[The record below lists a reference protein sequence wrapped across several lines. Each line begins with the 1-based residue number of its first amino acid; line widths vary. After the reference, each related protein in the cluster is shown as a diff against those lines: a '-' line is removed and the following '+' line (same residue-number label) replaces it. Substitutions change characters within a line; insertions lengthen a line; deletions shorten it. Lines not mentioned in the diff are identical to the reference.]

1 MSKQHVEFP
10 ELTPEARAALARGY
24 EAIGPCICIPT
35 SGESH
40 RCFIAAF
47 LREAMKQ
54 AENGYPCDRWRSL
67 EAVADN
73 FHSPPPPPPTLA
85 QAREADLDTPEGQ
98 ATVGAFLATL
108 GEGTLQ

>member
-1 MSKQHVEFP
+1 MSGQHVEFP
-10 ELTPEARAALARGY
+10 KLTPEAKAALARGY

-47 LREAMKQ
+47 LREAMKR

-67 EAVADN
+67 EAIADN

-85 QAREADLDTPEGQ
+85 EARIADLSTPAGRNLVRDFLANLARETQP
-98 ATVGAFLATL
+98 
-108 GEGTLQ
+108 